1 MAHRTGRSGKLL
13 LCAALTG
20 FVAACSTPAPAPQA
34 QAAAGSAKLA
44 GAAPAVA
51 ERENITGSR
60 IPSKTTDRLL
70 KTIDAAGAKEADRD
84 RAPNPGPKFN

>member
-1 MAHRTGRSGKLL
+1 MNRSFQPWKLL
-13 LCAALTG
+13 PLLATLAGLS
-20 FVAACSTPAPAPQA
+20 ACSTAPTAP
-34 QAAAGSAKLA
+34 
-44 GAAPAVA
+44 AAPAATMASSATPAHALV
-51 ERENITGSR
+51 EREAITGSR

>member
-1 MAHRTGRSGKLL
+1 MASS
-13 LCAALTG
+13 A
-20 FVAACSTPAPAPQA
+20 TPAHA
-34 QAAAGSAKLA
+34 L
-44 GAAPAVA
+44 V
-51 ERENITGSR
+51 EREAITGSR

>member
-1 MAHRTGRSGKLL
+1 MNRSSQPWKLL
-13 LCAALTG
+13 PLLGALAG
-20 FVAACSTPAPAPQA
+20 LSACSTPPTAPAEL
-34 QAAAGSAKLA
+34 AATPAKALD
-44 GAAPAVA
+44 
-51 ERENITGSR
+51 EREAITGSR